1 MIVSY
6 DEAETD
12 KFIELA
18 DYIEDHIAGVEVQ
31 GNPGGAAPAGTFSIL
46 QEDGTMLFE
55 RSSELQYPNLEKLA
69 SVIQDKIAVTG
80 GAPGVGCM

>member
-1 MIVSY
+1 MNY

-18 DYIEDHIAGVEVQ
+18 DYIEDHVAGVEVQ
-31 GNPGGAAPAGTFSIL
+31 GNPDGAAPSGTFRIS

-55 RSSELQYPNLEKLA
+55 RSDASLYPDLEQLVG
-69 SVIQDKIAVTG
+69 VIQSNVAIG
-80 GAPGVGCM
+80 GGEAGVGCM